1 MGVAMALT
9 FLAFHAHPDDE
20 AILTGGTLARVAAAG
35 HRVVLVTATDGALGL
50 TSRRYAAAGLAGV
63 RAAELAE
70 SARLLG
76 VARVEQWG
84 YADSG
89 LGPVLF
95 DDPPGQVRFSRAS
108 VDEAAE
114 RLAGLLREES
124 VDVLLTYDANGGY
137 GHPDHVQVH
146 RVGVVAAE
154 LAQTPRVLEVA
165 VSPRVARVMKPR
177 HLSLAPV
184 RPATVVVDVR
194 DQLDI
199 KIAAMRAHRS
209 QLTADGWLPRNID
222 VITRLPR
229 PVLARSLGWERFADP
244 TGSSA
249 PLCP

>member
-1 MGVAMALT
+1 MALT

-63 RAAELAE
+63 RAAELTE

-76 VARVEQWG
+76 VARVEPLG

-89 LGPVLF
+89 LGPVLL
-95 DDPPGQVRFSRAS
+95 DDPPGQVRFARAS
-108 VDEAAE
+108 VGEAAE
-114 RLAGLLREES
+114 RLAAVLREES
-124 VDVLLTYDANGGY
+124 ADVLLSYDVNGGY

-146 RVGVVAAE
+146 RVGAVAAE
-154 LAQTPRVLEVA
+154 LAQTPRVLEVC

-184 RPATVVVDVR
+184 LPVTVVVDVR

-209 QLTADGWLPRNID
+209 QLAADGWVPRNLEI
-222 VITRLPR
+222 ITRLPR

-244 TGSSA
+244 TGSSE

>member
-1 MGVAMALT
+1 MALT
-9 FLAFHAHPDDE
+9 ILAFHAHPDDE

-50 TSRRYAAAGLAGV
+50 TSRRYAAGGLAGV

-114 RLAGLLREES
+114 RLVGLLREES

-146 RVGVVAAE
+146 RVGAAAAA
-154 LAQTPRVLEVA
+154 LARTPRVLEVA

-177 HLSLAPV
+177 HVSLAPV
-184 RPATVVVDVR
+184 SPVTVVVDVR
-194 DQLDI
+194 EHLDA
-199 KIAAMRAHRS
+199 KVSAMRAHRS